1 MILFVN
7 IGINHFECRFRILL
21 TDRCTSDWMWLN
33 AYCRFRISFHIWRA
47 LGLLQNGTGEAS
59 RSFARLW
66 LAMLTSISP
75 SATTPLTPTSI
86 LYTWPPC
93 FWIPYFSQML
103 SPTGEEEALDYLKN
117 RVFLKDSRSLTP
129 ETSSSAGSNTSS
141 SGTSSST
148 VQEEDGGPSIPKR
161 LHLFKFVKMPAQ
173 SGTFDRDRSFDVR
186 FRNDIKKVQELFEPL
201 R

>member
-1 MILFVN
+1 
-7 IGINHFECRFRILL
+7 
-21 TDRCTSDWMWLN
+21 
-33 AYCRFRISFHIWRA
+33 
-47 LGLLQNGTGEAS
+47 
-59 RSFARLW
+59 
-66 LAMLTSISP
+66 
-75 SATTPLTPTSI
+75 
-86 LYTWPPC
+86 
-93 FWIPYFSQML
+93 ML

-148 VQEEDGGPSIPKR
+148 VQEEDGGPSVPKR